1 MPFFVAARSIAACLI
16 VPALALASCAPD
28 APPPPP
34 PDSAVAAGIAHGD
47 TITVVGTLIDA
58 RCHAEAGSTDCSGV
72 YARQGFPVAVL
83 EHEAPR
89 RDVAWM
95 LVTVPQALADYVD
108 GTVRVTGEVRS
119 FGVLIPHRVEL
130 RNGEAWTYIM

>member
-1 MPFFVAARSIAACLI
+1 MPFFVFVLRHAAC
-16 VPALALASCAPD
+16 PAVLALAITACAPD
-28 APPPPP
+28 APPTP
-34 PDSAVAAGIAHGD
+34 AVAAGIAPGD

-58 RCHAEAGSTDCSGV
+58 KCHAEAPSADCSGV

-83 EHEAPR
+83 ETQPPR
-89 RDVAWM
+89 QNVAWM